1 MKLRRLEMLLEKVT
15 GFESPR
21 PEREQYQTPAPLA
34 ARLLYTAFMAGDIAG
49 LRILDLGSGTGML
62 GIGAA
67 LLGAGEVIGV
77 EADPN
82 ASRIATQN
90 AHNLKADL
98 TIITT
103 DITNNEDTATIPP
116 ADTVIMN
123 PPFGAQKEHADRPF
137 IDLALDRA
145 EVVYGIFNAGSES
158 FIRQYIA
165 ERAEI
170 TAVIAAEFTIPRQF
184 FFHTEDYRDV
194 PVEIIVLH
202 RRSPKK

>member
-1 MKLRRLEMLLEKVT
+1 MKLRRLEILLEKVA

-62 GIGAA
+62 GIGAG

-77 EADPN
+77 EADPDAN
-82 ASRIATQN
+82 RIAALN
-90 AHNLKADL
+90 AKELKADL
-98 TIITT
+98 TIITA
-103 DITNNEDTATIPP
+103 DITNTEALTAIPP

-137 IDLALDRA
+137 IDLALEKA

-158 FIRQYIA
+158 FIRQYVA
-165 ERAEI
+165 GRAEI
-170 TAVIAAEFTIPRQF
+170 TGVIAAEFTIPRQF
-184 FFHTEDYRDV
+184 FFHTEDHRDV
-194 PVEIIVLH
+194 PVEIIILH
-202 RRSPKK
+202 RRP